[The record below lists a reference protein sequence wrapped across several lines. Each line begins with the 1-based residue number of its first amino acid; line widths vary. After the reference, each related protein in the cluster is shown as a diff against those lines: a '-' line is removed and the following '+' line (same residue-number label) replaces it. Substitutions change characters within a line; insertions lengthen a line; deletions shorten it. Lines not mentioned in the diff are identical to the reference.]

1 MKTYIYILKHPET
14 FEVKYVGKTNNIK
27 RRFAQH
33 KSKKCLEK
41 TGSKKLASWILKLLS
56 NNLLPIMEII
66 EECDDNWAE
75 REKYWISYYSNTTT
89 LCNLSEGGEGVGHND
104 STKSKIKNA
113 LVGRKRSDEEKE
125 AISKAMIGKKRGKY
139 TNTEGHKKRYENPE
153 ERKKCSIKLRK
164 KVGQYD
170 LENNLIQEFESLR
183 EASRQLNIDCGSIS
197 KCCKNKQK
205 QSNGFTFK
213 YITNENI

>member
-1 MKTYIYILKHPET
+1 MKTYIYILRHPET
-14 FEVKYVGKTNNIK
+14 FEIRYVGKTNNIK

-66 EECDDNWAE
+66 EECDDNWEE
-75 REKYWISYYSNTTT
+75 REKYWISYYSNTN
-89 LCNLSEGGEGVGHND
+89 LCNLSNGGKGVGHND
-104 STKSKIKNA
+104 YTKSKIKNA
-113 LVGRKRSDEEKE
+113 LTGRKRSDEEKQ

-153 ERKKCSIKLRK
+153 ERKKCGIKLRK

-170 LENNLIQEFESLR
+170 LENNIIQEFESLR

-197 KCCKNKQK
+197 KCCRGKIKSAGGYIWKYKQ
-205 QSNGFTFK
+205 
-213 YITNENI
+213 

>member
-1 MKTYIYILKHPET
+1 MKTYIYILRHPKT

-56 NNLLPIMEII
+56 NDLLPIMEII
-66 EECDDNWAE
+66 EECEDNWAE
-75 REKYWISYYSNTTT
+75 REKYWISYYSNTN

-104 STKSKIKNA
+104 STKSKIKNT
-113 LVGRKRSDEEKE
+113 LLGRKRTDEEKQ
-125 AISKAMIGKKRGKY
+125 AISKAMTGVKRGKY
-139 TNTEGHKKRYENPE
+139 STSEGHKKRYEDSD
-153 ERKKCSIKLRK
+153 ERKKCGIKLRK

-170 LENNLIQEFESLR
+170 LKHNLIQEFESLR
-183 EASRQLNIDCGSIS
+183 EVSRKLSIDCGSIS

>member
-1 MKTYIYILKHPET
+1 MKTYIYILKHPEI

-56 NNLLPIMEII
+56 NDLLPIMEII
-66 EECDDNWAE
+66 EECEDNWIE
-75 REKYWISYYSNTTT
+75 REKHWISYYSNTN
-89 LCNLSEGGEGVGHND
+89 LCNLSEGGEGVGHNN
-104 STKSKIKNA
+104 STKSKIT
-113 LVGRKRSDEEKE
+113 LLGRKRTDEEKQ
-125 AISKAMIGKKRGKY
+125 AISKAMTGIKRGKY
-139 TNTEGHKKRYENPE
+139 NNTEGHKKRYENLE
-153 ERKKCSIKLRK
+153 EREKCGAKLRK

-183 EASRQLNIDCGSIS
+183 EASRQLAIDCGSIS
-197 KCCKNKQK
+197 KCCRNIKYE
-205 QSNGFTFK
+205 SLNGFVFK
-213 YITNENI
+213 YN

>member
-56 NNLLPIMEII
+56 NDLLPIMEII
-66 EECDDNWAE
+66 EECNDNWVE
-75 REKYWISYYSNTTT
+75 REKYWISYYSNTN
-89 LCNLSEGGEGVGHND
+89 LCNLSEGGEGVGHNN

-113 LVGRKRSDEEKE
+113 LTGRKRSDEEKQ
-125 AISKAMIGKKRGKY
+125 AISKSMTGVKRGKY
-139 TNTEGHKKRYENPE
+139 TNTEGHKKRYENLE
-153 ERKKCSIKLRK
+153 ERKKCATKLRK

-170 LENNLIQEFESLR
+170 LENNLIKEFESAR

-197 KCCKNKQK
+197 KCCRNKQK
-205 QSNGFTFK
+205 QCSGFTFK

>member
-1 MKTYIYILKHPET
+1 MKTYIYILRHPET
-14 FEVKYVGKTNNIK
+14 FEIRYVGKTNNIK

-66 EECDDNWAE
+66 EECDDNWEE
-75 REKYWISYYSNTTT
+75 REKYWISYYSNTN
-89 LCNLSEGGEGVGHND
+89 LCNLSNGGEGVGHND
-104 STKSKIKNA
+104 YTKSKIKNA
-113 LVGRKRSDEEKE
+113 LTGRKRSDEEKQ

-153 ERKKCSIKLRK
+153 ERKKCGIKLRK

-197 KCCKNKQK
+197 KCCRGKIKSEGGYIWKYKQ
-205 QSNGFTFK
+205 
-213 YITNENI
+213 

>member
-1 MKTYIYILKHPET
+1 MKTYIYILRHPET
-14 FEVKYVGKTNNIK
+14 FEIRYVGKTNNIK

-41 TGSKKLASWILKLLS
+41 TGSKKLAYWVLKLLS

-75 REKYWISYYSNTTT
+75 REKYWISYYSNTN
-89 LCNLSEGGEGVGHND
+89 LCNLSNGGEGVGHND
-104 STKSKIKNA
+104 YTKSKIKNA
-113 LVGRKRSDEEKE
+113 LTGRKRSDEEKQ

-139 TNTEGHKKRYENPE
+139 TNTEWHKKRYENPE
-153 ERKKCSIKLRK
+153 ERKKCGIKLRK

-197 KCCKNKQK
+197 KCCRGKNKSAGGYIWKYK
-205 QSNGFTFK
+205 Q
-213 YITNENI
+213 

>member
-1 MKTYIYILKHPET
+1 MKTYIYILRHPET
-14 FEVKYVGKTNNIK
+14 FKIKYVGKTNNIK

-41 TGSKKLASWILKLLS
+41 TGSKKLASWILKLIS
-56 NNLLPIMEII
+56 NSMLPVMEII
-66 EECDDNWAE
+66 EECTDNWAE
-75 REKYWISYYSNTTT
+75 REKYWISYYVNNN

-113 LVGRKRSDEEKE
+113 LLGRKRSNEEKK
-125 AISKAMIGKKRGKY
+125 AISKAMTGVKRGKY
-139 TNTEGHKKRYENPE
+139 TNTEGHKKRYEDLE
-153 ERKKCSIKLRK
+153 ERKKCAIKLRK

-170 LENNLIQEFESLR
+170 LENNLIQEFESAR

-197 KCCKNKQK
+197 KCCLGKNK
-205 QSNGFTFK
+205 SAGGYIWK
-213 YITNENI
+213 YKE